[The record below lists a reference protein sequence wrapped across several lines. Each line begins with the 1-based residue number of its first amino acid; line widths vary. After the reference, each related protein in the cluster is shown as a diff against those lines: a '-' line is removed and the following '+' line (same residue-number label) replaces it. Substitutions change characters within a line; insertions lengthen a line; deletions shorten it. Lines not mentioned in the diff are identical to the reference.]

1 LIRHYL
7 SQYYWNYK
15 PLAEGETR
23 SAQGQD
29 AYIDKEYPIFLA
41 EVRRCLL
48 LNNFFWAIW
57 CLRMLK
63 PEKLGDPE
71 VFNFDFAE
79 ARIAMYEHIKGLYF
93 PA

>member
-1 LIRHYL
+1 MIRHYL